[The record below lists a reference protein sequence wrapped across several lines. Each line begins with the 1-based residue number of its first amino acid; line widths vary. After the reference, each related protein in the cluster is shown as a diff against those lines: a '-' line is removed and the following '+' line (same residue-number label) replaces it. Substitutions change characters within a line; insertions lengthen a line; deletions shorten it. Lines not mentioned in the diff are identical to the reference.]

1 MYLLCLSFLHRVG
14 EGIDPE
20 ISEHLH
26 KVIHA
31 GPKNQQ
37 ANGIVNNGA
46 VRSGN
51 GLVGLENGLLLSMNH
66 DTIEEIEMEE
76 TPQDQGNHNDTCFIE
91 VS

>member
-1 MYLLCLSFLHRVG
+1 MYLCLSFLHRVG

-26 KVIHA
+26 KVISA
-31 GPKNQQ
+31 GPRNQ
-37 ANGIVNNGA
+37 ANGMVKNGV
-46 VRSGN
+46 VRPGN

-66 DTIEEIEMEE
+66 DTIEEIEMEA
-76 TPQDQGNHNDTCFIE
+76 TPEDRGNNDMWFVE